1 MSWVEQPPH
10 VPPSTYA
17 HDIRSVA
24 SLKIHYYRSR
34 IMKPAVQQVDS
45 SKCEVSNK
53 QKGNVLAV

>member
-10 VPPSTYA
+10 VPPLHTPM
-17 HDIRSVA
+17 IRYKVSCL
-24 SLKIHYYRSR
+24 LKNNYYRSR
-34 IMKPAVQQVDS
+34 IMKQVDS